1 MGHHRASNEYP
12 QHMFL
17 WRNKKTNNPKLSP
30 NYSSLTN
37 PQITMIFTVFYFEI
51 NAVSCLCMHTY
62 FAICFL
68 VFQWNLLLNLFCT
81 FFYMYIYCRF
91 SGFKFRNNTQW
102 AISFSPLFMCTF
114 LKLFMEHILQVGIA
128 VAPSITDHLL
138 PMFDDFLA
146 RYHQVSNVS
155 FKK

>member
-1 MGHHRASNEYP
+1 MSTHNICFCGEIRKQIILNYHLTTPLWQILRLLWYLQCSILKLMLYP
-12 QHMFL
+12 VCACTHIL
-17 WRNKKTNNPKLSP
+17 P
-30 NYSSLTN
+30 
-37 PQITMIFTVFYFEI
+37 YF
-51 NAVSCLCMHTY
+51 
-62 FAICFL
+62 FL

-91 SGFKFRNNTQW
+91 SGFKFRKNTQW
-102 AISFSPLFMCTF
+102 AISFPPLFMCTF